1 MAYNSALLSHVLAVA
16 LPVLGALQAPPRV
29 STGSVVVLGISLWI
43 VLHYS
48 STWPL
53 GPGGR
58 GRPGGR
64 GGEVVNE
71 VRISAR
77 DVCVVNRN
85 DTFHN
90 WRGSLVGGVS
100 CFQGAFSKSSLL
112 LFCSSL
118 CPSLWCIRGPSV
130 SLLFYSRFAQT
141 CGIAESAGEVR
152 IALSATNFLL
162 RTAEMQLTVLLPR
175 SNLFEGLEVRHL
187 TFAVTF
193 ASSDVPV
200 IAMVDYYLMCSG

>member
-16 LPVLGALQAPPRV
+16 LSVLGALQAPPRV
-29 STGSVVVLGISLWI
+29 DTGSVVVLGISLWI

-58 GRPGGR
+58 GRREGR

-118 CPSLWCIRGPSV
+118 CPSLWYIRGPSA
-130 SLLFYSRFAQT
+130 SLLFYGLLELVVSQRVLERFESR
-141 CGIAESAGEVR
+141 CLPR
-152 IALSATNFLL
+152 IVLL
-162 RTAEMQLTVLLPR
+162 RKAEMQLTVLLPR

-187 TFAVTF
+187 TLAVTF
-193 ASSDVPV
+193 ASSDVPD

>member
-29 STGSVVVLGISLWI
+29 GTGSVVVLGISLWI

-130 SLLFYSRFAQT
+130 SFLFFSRFART

-152 IALSATNFLL
+152 IALSATNCF
-162 RTAEMQLTVLLPR
+162 AEESRNATHGLTSTVK
-175 SNLFEGLEVRHL
+175 F
-187 TFAVTF
+187 
-193 ASSDVPV
+193 
-200 IAMVDYYLMCSG
+200 I

>member
-29 STGSVVVLGISLWI
+29 GTGSVVVLGISLWI

-58 GRPGGR
+58 GRREGR

-118 CPSLWCIRGPSV
+118 WCIRGAPV
-130 SLLFYSRFAQT
+130 SLLFYSRFART

-152 IALSATNFLL
+152 IALSAMNSF
-162 RTAEMQLTVLLPR
+162 AEDSRNATHGLTSTVK
-175 SNLFEGLEVRHL
+175 F
-187 TFAVTF
+187 
-193 ASSDVPV
+193 
-200 IAMVDYYLMCSG
+200 I